1 MFVFFLFISLFINQ
15 VDWID
20 RNPPEYLPLD
30 LSCEHLL
37 LETIQRSRST
47 RSDSKETK
55 KTSKKFPSIN
65 KFIKKTQF
73 DTLNTIIFK
82 KVDEMEA
89 YLIQQSAHL
98 RSTKSQLENCTLDCG
113 GIRNHK
119 MRQRYDQC
127 KCCPT
132 CPFKLKIN
140 ICLSFDLIQVFHERN
155 AVVGCISKNGIKIKK
170 TIDIFSGDIS
180 IYR

>member
-89 YLIQQSAHL
+89 YLIQ
-98 RSTKSQLENCTLDCG
+98 LDCG